1 MLTQN
6 SVLGESCTR
15 FFLFDI
21 HFCAICY
28 GLYINICKDILFR
41 PLFFLS
47 LRYSYGGKPLLATL
61 EEKDCGNCRQC
72 GAARHYEMQLMPPL
86 LYFLQEATSGQEKI
100 YLYNWNWMTLI
111 IYTCSKVSLFC
122 SKQNMKVKSDVSTL
136 FVHSE
141 TLRNEAVKASC
152 SFSLVENSLSY
163 NLDSSMLWKS
173 IHTKNNP

>member
-122 SKQNMKVKSDVSTL
+122 SEQNMKIKSDVSTL
-136 FVHSE
+136 LFIRKPFEMKQLKQVVVF
-141 TLRNEAVKASC
+141 L
-152 SFSLVENSLSY
+152 
-163 NLDSSMLWKS
+163 
-173 IHTKNNP
+173 